1 MPLRGYLILHTI
13 KLVGIEACCCTWV
26 SIALIVAIAAL
37 QGRKICVSGYILASD
52 IWESYRLGEMC
63 PTQVGRAVW
72 TAFRDMDI
80 RNFWDF
86 QKKAL
91 LRSVLLVIMVISGYN
106 LCKIAYEKGEDKA
119 RQDLK
124 QEQAEVKQGE
134 SIS

>member
-1 MPLRGYLILHTI
+1 
-13 KLVGIEACCCTWV
+13 
-26 SIALIVAIAAL
+26 
-37 QGRKICVSGYILASD
+37 
-52 IWESYRLGEMC
+52 MC